1 MGSWNDL
8 SAAEATRDDDDDDD
22 DDDAVAVAPAA
33 PPRESQQHSRANDD
47 YDDDDDGG
55 DRATTVASTATSHKS
70 SASWD
75 VVSVSELS
83 SRSVSPPTGLG
94 DSSAGDVPSFASV
107 RGNASPVLFTR
118 AF

>member
-8 SAAEATRDDDDDDD
+8 SAAEATRDDDDDD

-33 PPRESQQHSRANDD
+33 PPRESQQHSRAND
-47 YDDDDDGG
+47 DDDDDGG

-107 RGNASPVLFTR
+107 RGNASPVLFSR